1 MKYILV
7 KCSDNKSQIA
17 INQEIKRL
25 RERVHELEEQLEE
38 VQGQYDYECEC
49 NKQFVAYQK
58 ENEKL
63 KQEVND
69 WKQRFN
75 SSDKWCKTLLQ
86 NSVTVSELKNKKIA
100 ELKSQQNKTAIQ
112 ELRMLKEDVWLAS
125 SDISGLID
133 HAEVAKIIEK
143 RIKQLKGESNE

>member
-7 KCSDNKSQIA
+7 KCSDDQSRVAVSQ
-17 INQEIKRL
+17 ELKRL
-25 RERVHELEEQLEE
+25 RKRVKELEEQLEIFKLSNE
-38 VQGQYDYECEC
+38 ALQQDNLDLSYDKVDLVYEYAQEMAEHWE
-49 NKQFVAYQK
+49 QEY
-58 ENEKL
+58 
-63 KQEVND
+63 KQE
-69 WKQRFN
+69 
-75 SSDKWCKTLLQ
+75 
-86 NSVTVSELKNKKIA
+86 IA

-112 ELRMLKEDVWLAS
+112 ELRMLKEDVFKAS